1 MDAVHYLRGRMDA
14 WLTSSGTSDRIE
26 FACSRHELRGAAR
39 ALQEAELLTAEDARM
54 LVAEYDTRL
63 DEAGHLEQATA
74 FMGSS
79 TSSHGGGQG
88 QGQGPPPT
96 RRRDPGRLERAIAVP
111 QPSEATPVGSVLVGL
126 LLEVWTDLVAF
137 HYRTG
142 SERWVHR
149 EHGRLRW
156 DASDDRGSDYTR
168 VGSGAFSARTGILG
182 VVEFAG
188 RLSPEATRFVVRAT
202 NADGETT
209 SVLIDL

>member
-1 MDAVHYLRGRMDA
+1 M
-14 WLTSSGTSDRIE
+14 
-26 FACSRHELRGAAR
+26 
-39 ALQEAELLTAEDARM
+39 
-54 LVAEYDTRL
+54 
-63 DEAGHLEQATA
+63 
-74 FMGSS
+74 
-79 TSSHGGGQG
+79 
-88 QGQGPPPT
+88 
-96 RRRDPGRLERAIAVP
+96 P

-142 SERWVHR
+142 GEPWVHR

-156 DASDDRGSDYTR
+156 DASDDRASDYTR
-168 VGSGAFSARTGILG
+168 VGSGAFSARTGTLG

-209 SVLIDL
+209 SELIDL

>member
-1 MDAVHYLRGRMDA
+1 MDAVDYLRGRMDV
-14 WLTSSGTSDRIE
+14 WLMSSGTRDRIE

-54 LVAEYDTRL
+54 LVDEYDTRL
-63 DEAGHLEQATA
+63 GEAGHLQQATA

-79 TSSHGGGQG
+79 TSSHVGGE
-88 QGQGPPPT
+88 GPPPA
-96 RRRDPGRLERAIAVP
+96 RRHDPGRLERVIAVP
-111 QPSEATPVGSVLVGL
+111 QPSDAAPVGAVLVGL

-142 SERWVHR
+142 GEPWAHR
-149 EHGRLRW
+149 GHGRLRW
-156 DASDDRGSDYTR
+156 DASDDRGSDYPR
-168 VGSGAFSARTGILG
+168 VGSGAFSARTGTLG